1 MSYLKKLKTA
11 KKKEEILRSAS
22 AVLAEKG
29 YQGTTME
36 EIASKLLMTKGSM
49 YYYFKNKNELLYSCH
64 LMIMEMSIHQISEI
78 INSNAKP
85 QEKLRLAIKDHIL
98 LATNEKSM
106 FKIMDKPY
114 QNFSDKQL
122 LEVLELRKKYSSY
135 FDSILQDG
143 IKQQE
148 FEKVNV
154 KIARMIILGAIND
167 VQEWYKQEGTQSREE
182 IANIY
187 ADYLLK
193 IVLS

>member
-1 MSYLKKLKTA
+1 MSYFKDLKTA

-64 LMIMEMSIHQISEI
+64 LMIMEMSLNQISEI
-78 INSNAKP
+78 ISSNAKP
-85 QEKLRLAIKDHIL
+85 QEKLRLAIKGHIL

-106 FKIMDKPY
+106 FKVMDKPY

-122 LEVLELRKKYSSY
+122 QEVLELRKRYSSY
-135 FDSILQDG
+135 FDSILQEG
-143 IKQQE
+143 IKQDE
-148 FEKVNV
+148 FGKINV

-182 IANIY
+182 IATIY